1 MSEGS
6 LTRPLS
12 GQGIVTKRKTR
23 TIHESDG
30 MPRTN
35 QTYVPPWRSDP
46 TLRRAFALI
55 EAQRTRLPQGRS
67 DHVNEFAS
75 SCVSDQQPESV

>member
-1 MSEGS
+1 MSKGS
-6 LTRPLS
+6 PTRPLS

-35 QTYVPPWRSDP
+35 ETYVPPWRSDP

-55 EAQRTRLPQGRS
+55 EAQRRHHRRRPDRA
-67 DHVNEFAS
+67 DEFAS
-75 SCVSDQQPESV
+75 SCLSDQQPESL